1 MKPRILPPLLLL
13 LLIPVGRSTAQQSLD
28 PKQAA
33 LAAHFKSLT
42 QAELLLPKARSGDA
56 EAQYWVGRM
65 DEEGRL
71 VPKDFR
77 QNAARF
83 LENPSK

>member
-33 LAAHFKSLT
+33 LAAYAHFKSLT
-42 QAELLLPKARSGDA
+42 
-56 EAQYWVGRM
+56 
-65 DEEGRL
+65 
-71 VPKDFR
+71 
-77 QNAARF
+77 
-83 LENPSK
+83 